1 MRDGT
6 RAISRASPRQD
17 LEQLVSH
24 AERLQLYTNLI
35 TSGLPLTRD
44 ASQEV
49 VEYACHEGN
58 YAIRNMLT
66 GAAAQG
72 R

>member
-1 MRDGT
+1 MCDTSHFRLPAVDPSDRMR
-6 RAISRASPRQD
+6 AA
-17 LEQLVSH
+17 
-24 AERLQLYTNLI
+24 
-35 TSGLPLTRD
+35 RD

>member
-1 MRDGT
+1 MAAYLIRRVLLFIPT
-6 RAISRASPRQD
+6 LWVAITLVFIIFRLIPGDPA
-17 LEQLVSH
+17 QLAAGES
-24 AERLQLYTNLI
+24 
-35 TSGLPLTRD
+35 